1 MLSIGNLH
9 EELLERQHR
18 RNQVYEDILEKI
30 ISKIKYVNSIS
41 DDCYVVYK
49 LNNFIYGVPMF
60 DVNKCGNYLQKRLSD
75 AGFYARYNQ
84 KHFIFISWMSRPKQ
98 DKVLQTH
105 QEYIP
110 SIKSSTSEQ
119 NYLDYNNNQ
128 ISYHTQYPNVPKKKE
143 PNMLLLN
150 KKQSP
155 SQNKQLMFQEVDKMF
170 LSNNKMIPDTTT
182 ANSTYNQYTNAN
194 QYTNTNQYFN
204 NPNTQNISQQQ
215 SNNIKSFNLDTN
227 VKSFKINKNYNN
239 RNRESNPRNKNS
251 SSTSQSGNNLDDFL
265 GTLM

>member
-60 DVNKCGNYLQKRLSD
+60 NVNKCGNYLQKRLSD

-84 KHFIFISWMSRPKQ
+84 KHFIFISWISRPKQ

-105 QEYIP
+105 NEYIP

-128 ISYHTQYPNVPKKKE
+128 ISYHTQYPNIPKKKE

-155 SQNKQLMFQEVDKMF
+155 LQNKQLMFQEVDKMF
-170 LSNNKMIPDTTT
+170 LSDNKIIPDNTIT
-182 ANSTYNQYTNAN
+182 NSTYNQYTTSKQN
-194 QYTNTNQYFN
+194 FN
-204 NPNTQNISQQQ
+204 NSNNYNISQQQ
-215 SNNIKSFNLDTN
+215 SNNIKSFNVDTN
-227 VKSFKINKNYNN
+227 VKSLKINKNYNN
-239 RNRESNPRNKNS
+239 RNSESIPSNTTSP
-251 SSTSQSGNNLDDFL
+251 STSQSGNNLDDFL
-265 GTLM
+265 GTLL